1 MTISDGPR
9 AASQNAESSEVKQRI
24 FEASLNLFSRKGYS
38 GVSIREIC
46 RAAETTAP
54 MVYYYFGNK
63 KGLYQ
68 EILNEASNARRKQIE
83 KAYKTKSEPMD
94 WLRRVLEAWAGIE
107 DTQDLQQLRFIF
119 LREQFGMGSDNFKRS
134 VESYDSYLR
143 QVFKKIL
150 EAGVEQGI
158 FRPMRTEMVVLA
170 IIGIV
175 NTYTRRRSL
184 GAPLKM
190 EDAIEL
196 VMDTL
201 VNGIAFRKPVSMA
214 IAIEQR

>member
-1 MTISDGPR
+1 MTTTAGGKPTSH
-9 AASQNAESSEVKQRI
+9 SAESSEVRQRI
-24 FEASLNLFSRKGYS
+24 FEAGLDLFSRKGYS

-46 RAAETTAP
+46 RKAETTAP
-54 MVYYYFGNK
+54 MVYYYFRNK

-68 EILNEASNARRKQIE
+68 DILTEASNARRKLIE
-83 KAYKTKSEPMD
+83 KAFKAKGEPME
-94 WLRRVLEAWAGIE
+94 WLRRVLGAWAGVE
-107 DTQDLQQLRFIF
+107 DTHDLERMRFIF

-134 VESYDSYLR
+134 VESYDRFLR
-143 QVFKKIL
+143 QIFKTIL

-170 IIGIV
+170 IIGII
-175 NTYTRRRSL
+175 NTYTRRISL

-190 EDAIEL
+190 EDAVDQ

-201 VNGIAFRKPVSMA
+201 INGIAAPKRVETP
-214 IAIEQR
+214 IAVEQR